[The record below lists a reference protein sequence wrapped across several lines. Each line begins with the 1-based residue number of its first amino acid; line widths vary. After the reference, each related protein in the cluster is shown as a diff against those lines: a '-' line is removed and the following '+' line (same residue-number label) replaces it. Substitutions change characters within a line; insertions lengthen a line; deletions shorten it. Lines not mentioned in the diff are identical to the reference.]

1 MTWVKVCGLRTTI
14 DIEVAA
20 AAGADAVGLVLA
32 ESPRRVEADVA
43 ARLARSSPVPV
54 FLLMVDAV
62 PAEMLDLAGFVGA
75 SGIQPYGRNAAE
87 VAAVAVRAG
96 LTVLRPVAVRER
108 VEEIDVPVDQIP
120 LFDNGSAGVRGGSG
134 IAFDHG
140 LLPTLDRQWVLAGGL
155 DGSNVAEAIRR
166 TGAWGVD
173 ASSRLESSP
182 GTKDPDLIR
191 SFVESA
197 KRI

>member
-1 MTWVKVCGLRTTI
+1 MTWVKVCGLRTTT

-20 AAGADAVGLVLA
+20 TAGADAVGLVLA
-32 ESPRRVEADVA
+32 ESPRRVEADAA
-43 ARLARSSPVPV
+43 ARLARSSSVPV

-62 PAEMLDLAGFVGA
+62 PAEMLDLVGFVGA

-87 VAAVAVRAG
+87 VAQVAVRAG

-108 VEEIDVPVDQIP
+108 VDRIDVPADQIP
-120 LFDNGSAGVRGGSG
+120 LFDNGSGGRPGGTGV
-134 IAFDHG
+134 AFDHG
-140 LLPTLDRQWVLAGGL
+140 LLPVLDRPWVLAGGL

-182 GTKDPDLIR
+182 GIKDPDLIR

-197 KRI
+197 KRL

>member
-32 ESPRRVEADVA
+32 DSPRRVEADMA

-54 FLLMVDAV
+54 FLLMVDAL

-75 SGIQPYGRNAAE
+75 SGIQPYGRNASD

-96 LTVLRPVAVRER
+96 LSVLRPVAVREHL
-108 VEEIDVPVDQIP
+108 EEIEVPPGQIP
-120 LFDNGSAGVRGGSG
+120 LFDNGSSGLWGGTGVP
-134 IAFDHG
+134 FDHG
-140 LLPTLDRQWVLAGGL
+140 LLPALDRDWVLAGGL
-155 DGSNVAEAIRR
+155 DGSNVADAIRR

-182 GTKDPDLIR
+182 GIKDPDLIR

-197 KRI
+197 KSV